1 MDDKVI
7 QVAIGSTRKKT
18 SACSQTTTL
27 QTPKDERVTQCG
39 MSLAKS
45 YGRNREHNKWRYD
58 DLAGTA
64 NAGQRNVS
72 TLVNG

>member
-7 QVAIGSTRKKT
+7 QVEIGSTRKKT

-27 QTPKDERVTQCG
+27 QTPKDERATQCG

-45 YGRNREHNKWRYD
+45 YGRNREHNKWRYY
-58 DLAGTA
+58 
-64 NAGQRNVS
+64 S
-72 TLVNG
+72 TIASTRKISARIIC